1 MGGVLRSPF
10 NAPSA
15 AAKAAVQAFA
25 NTLRLEVRNR
35 GVGAIYFGLIAT
47 RIDIEGVKHPL
58 IAPIV
63 QGLPPRIIR
72 PRRIEEAVRAIVD
85 AIQNFRRAVV
95 FPKTYGPPVRVA
107 DFFQQTSERQL
118 RLPTAQW
125 ERLASDGGPDPW

>member
-1 MGGVLRSPF
+1 
-10 NAPSA
+10 
-15 AAKAAVQAFA
+15 
-25 NTLRLEVRNR
+25 
-35 GVGAIYFGLIAT
+35 
-47 RIDIEGVKHPL
+47 VKHPL
-58 IAPIV
+58 IAPII

-85 AIQNFRRAVV
+85 AIQNRRRAVV